1 MKLKSKLIATIVSIC
16 AAIAVMGVGVWAAT
30 SSFDVTVTN
39 NVGFS
44 FLALDGTVTISGAA
58 QGNNLSD
65 DAPEALTGTTGNLY
79 DGTATEAVHATVG
92 KNVDGGA
99 TYDINWAGADFFKDG
114 FITGNTTKAALEYT
128 IVFDANEGGVADTNK
143 INIKITQNGETPSAP
158 LSTGNAFE
166 VFYFIGTTDSNYAR
180 VTDLSKT
187 YCVDATSDIY
197 VKAVLAYTNPNAV
210 SISADDAEWEFKV
223 EMTTASGA
231 ASGSELSG
239 GTVTVDTTA
248 GEGAVVTTAGSTANG
263 VYAPTQS

>member
-58 QGNNLSD
+58 QGNNLSTT
-65 DAPEALTGTTGNLY
+65 APEALTGTTGNLY
-79 DGTATEAVHATVG
+79 AGTETEAVSKTVG
-92 KNVDGGA
+92 KNVTDGA

-128 IVFDANEGGVADTNK
+128 IVFDATEGGAEGTNK
-143 INIKITQNGETPSAP
+143 ININITQTGNIPEAK
-158 LSTGNAFE
+158 LSGDANAFE
-166 VFYFIGTTDSNYAR
+166 VFYLIGTSDTNYAR
-180 VTDLSKT
+180 VTELSKT

-197 VKAVLAYTNPNAV
+197 VKAILVYSNPEAV

-231 ASGSELSG
+231 ASGTELSG

-248 GEGAVVTTAGSTANG
+248 GEGAVVTLGAATENG
-263 VYAPTQS
+263 VYQAA